1 MVAVKSTFVKIWGE
15 EIGAVAWDEEN
26 QLASFEFSPK
36 FKKLKW
42 DLAPLKM
49 PIQSANSIYT
59 FKELRIV

>member
-26 QLASFEFSPK
+26 QLASFEFFPK

-42 DLAPLKM
+42 DLV
-49 PIQSANSIYT
+49 
-59 FKELRIV
+59 E